1 MFKVFLFFF
10 FVVNQIFA
18 KDASFPEYIYFRSQ
32 KKSYNEKYNFLV
44 ANGKLWISKRLGDK
58 VIGPWNELPFH
69 PDLKNPK
76 EISADSDHLI
86 VIDQENRIFSTRKAL
101 DNDLKKIKGTTKWGP
116 PLWLGPGMH
125 MPPNVK
131 SWAISFLSPR
141 EDKYWVD
148 PGGNKQGVGQG
159 VSTIYAL
166 DKGGQTI
173 TYLDPWLAID
183 HSYQLCT
190 PVNGRFQAESISSSG
205 STHFII
211 NRFGDMYVQTFDFD
225 ISGADPVFFKYTYD
239 PTKGKGPKKD
249 PNIFSGFISRRVIP
263 IEGWI
268 KQPKIQG
275 TITDRISIY
284 RIGFGVINRE
294 LRVEGQKD
302 GVTGFF
308 RRETKGNSPWVFI
321 PTGLPLEGNILNNSS
336 NDQTLDSLGVDRS
349 SAFSTK
355 LSDGTKI
362 TIPNFNSHC
371 TPADLLVVFP
381 KGDTIK
387 LRLHSHHLIRFSPR
401 PVGLTNEDL
410 KLGGAIEI
418 PREILSNLKN
428 QSLNVQKF
436 LKENFGNERFFEY
449 SMKVNLFEMN
459 IKGQRKFQ
467 WVLQRAKN

>member
-1 MFKVFLFFF
+1 MFKMFLLFFLIG
-10 FVVNQIFA
+10 NQLSA
-18 KDASFPEYIYFRSQ
+18 KDPSFPEYIYLRSA

-44 ANGKLWISKRLGDK
+44 AQGKLWISKRLGDK
-58 VIGPWNELPFH
+58 VVGPWKELPFH
-69 PDLKNPK
+69 QDLKNPK

-86 VIDQENRIFSTRKAL
+86 VIDQEDRIFSTRKAL
-101 DNDLKKIKGTTKWGP
+101 DNDINKIQGTTKWGP

-173 TYLDPWLAID
+173 TYLDPWLALD
-183 HSYQLCT
+183 YSYQLCT

-211 NRFGDMYVQTFDFD
+211 NRFGDMYIQTFDFD

-249 PNIFSGFISRRVIP
+249 PNILSGFVSRRVIP

-268 KQPKIQG
+268 RQPKIQG

-284 RIGFGVINRE
+284 RKGFGVVNRV

-302 GVTGFF
+302 GVNGFF
-308 RRETKGNSPWVFI
+308 QRETQGNAPWIFI

-336 NDQTLDSLGVDRS
+336 NDRTLDSLGVDQ
-349 SAFSTK
+349 SASFKTE
-355 LSDGTKI
+355 LTDGTKI
-362 TIPNFNSHC
+362 IIPNFNSNC
-371 TPADLLVVFP
+371 TPSDLLIVSS
-381 KGDTIK
+381 KGETLK
-387 LRLHSHHLIRFSPR
+387 LRLHTHHFIRFSR
-401 PVGLTNEDL
+401 RAAGLTNEDL
-410 KLGGAIEI
+410 PMGGAIEV
-418 PREILSNLKN
+418 PKEILINLKN
-428 QSLNVQKF
+428 QPAFIQQFIKQ
-436 LKENFGNERFFEY
+436 NFENERFSEF
-449 SMKVNLFEMN
+449 SLKVNLNEMN
-459 IKGQRKFQ
+459 IKGKKKFD
-467 WVLQRAKN
+467 WILKRARN

>member
-1 MFKVFLFFF
+1 MNTLIAGE
-10 FVVNQIFA
+10 N
-18 KDASFPEYIYFRSQ
+18 FPNAIYLRTAH
-32 KKSYNEKYNFLV
+32 KSYNEKYNFLV

-58 VIGPWNELPFH
+58 VVGPWNELPFH
-69 PDLKNPK
+69 KDLKNPM

-86 VIDQENRIFSTRKAL
+86 VVDQEGKIFSTRKAL
-101 DNDLKKIKGTTKWGP
+101 ENDIKKIQGTTKWGP

-159 VSTIYAL
+159 VSTIFAL

-173 TYLDPWLAID
+173 TYLDPWLARD
-183 HSYQLCT
+183 YSYQLCT

-239 PTKGKGPKKD
+239 PTRGKGPRKD
-249 PNIFSGFISRRVIP
+249 PNILSGFVSRRVIP

-268 KQPKIQG
+268 RQPKIQG
-275 TITDRISIY
+275 TITDKISIY
-284 RIGFGVINRE
+284 RKGFGVVNRV
-294 LRVEGQKD
+294 LRVEGAKD
-302 GVTGFF
+302 GINGFF
-308 RRETKGNSPWVFI
+308 QRETQENLPWIFV

-336 NDQTLDSLGVDRS
+336 NDHTLDSLGIDQS
-349 SAFSTK
+349 SSFAGV

-362 TIPNFNSHC
+362 RIPNFNSNC
-371 TPADLLVVFP
+371 TPSDLIISIG
-381 KGDTIK
+381 GDSLK
-387 LRLHSHHLIRFSPR
+387 LRLHSHHLIRFLSR
-401 PVGLTNEDL
+401 AAGLTNEDL
-410 KLGGAIEI
+410 NLGGAIEI
-418 PREILSNLKN
+418 PLEVLANLKN
-428 QSLNVQKF
+428 QSSFTQKF
-436 LKENFGNERFFEY
+436 IKDNFGNERFSEF
-449 SMKVNLFEMN
+449 SMKVNLNEMAV
-459 IKGQRKFQ
+459 KGKKKFN
-467 WVLQRAKN
+467 WELKRSR